1 MLTPEQRLSMLEPP
15 RKLVDLVIDSD
26 TYNEIDD
33 QFAIAYALLHPD
45 KLNVKA
51 IYAAPF
57 LNQNSTSPEDGML
70 KSEQE
75 IRKLLGLMKMDR
87 EVFEGSRQYLPDEK
101 TPVISPAAQ
110 DLAQRAM
117 AYSPENPLY
126 IVSIGAITNIASALL
141 INPAVADRVV
151 IVWLGG
157 HDFGWMDC
165 NEFNLRQD
173 IAAARVVY
181 QSGAPL
187 VMMPAQLVTSKF
199 ATTGPELRYWMSNRN
214 SLCDYLM
221 NNVLEDMERKAAG
234 TAWSRVIWD
243 VTGIAWPLGGEGRF
257 VWSRLIHT
265 PLPSYDLKWE
275 FPEGMPL
282 CRYVFHIYR
291 DNLFTDLFTRLAGA
305 SFK

>member
-1 MLTPEQRLSMLEPP
+1 MLTSEQRLAMLEPP
-15 RKLVDLVIDSD
+15 KGMVDLVIDSD

-45 KLNVKA
+45 RLNVKA

-57 LNQNSTSPEDGML
+57 LNQNAASPEEGML
-70 KSEQE
+70 RSEQE
-75 IRKLLGLMKMDR
+75 IHKLLGLLKMER
-87 EVFEGSRQYLPDEK
+87 EVFAGSRQYLPDEK

-126 IVSIGAITNIASALL
+126 IVAIGAITNIASALL
-141 INPAVADRVV
+141 INPAIADRVV

-157 HDFGWMDC
+157 HDFGWMDI

-173 IAAARVVY
+173 IAAGRVVY

-199 ATTGPELRYWMSNRN
+199 ATTGPELRYWMSNKN
-214 SLCDYLM
+214 ALCDYLM
-221 NNVLEDMERKAAG
+221 NNVLDAMEKKHAG
-234 TAWSRVIWD
+234 TAWSRTIWD
-243 VTGIAWPLGGEGRF
+243 VTGMAWPLGGEGKL
-257 VWSRLIHT
+257 VWSRLIPT
-265 PLPSYDLKWE
+265 PLPGYDLKWE
-275 FPEGMPL
+275 FPEGTPL

-291 DNLFTDLFTRLAGA
+291 DNLFTDLFVRLGGA
-305 SFK
+305 SLG